1 MHIIS
6 RKRLK
11 DFWEVHPQA
20 ESPLSAWYQAAK
32 AATWKSFDDVRE
44 TFRSADQVG
53 DAIVFNIGGNKYR
66 LIVKAEYKFGRLYLR
81 EVLTHA
87 DYSKLNLKG

>member
-20 ESPLSAWYQAAK
+20 ESPLSACYQAAK

-66 LIVKAEYKFGRLYLR
+66 LIVKAEYKFGRLYIR